1 MSWMEAYG
9 RSTEIPKRCTA
20 KRPRKREIT
29 KDESFAKMNFIST
42 KLPSLCESNIIYS
55 ADSEIDVFFL
65 KIKSSLQT
73 IKNQNYE
80 LEKGLSLFKRS
91 ALTHLGWVGF
101 HHLQLKAGSVVLPH
115 HMFLQLPC
123 LSHIRKCLMP
133 YPWPHGEYTTT
144 WHHSLLKLRAILFW
158 HLTNSGL
165 AQHLPTN
172 WRVEGT
178 CCHFQCQWNFL
189 HL

>member
-1 MSWMEAYG
+1 MEAYG

-55 ADSEIDVFFL
+55 ADSEIDVFL

-115 HMFLQLPC
+115 VPSAPMPFPHQEMSHA
-123 LSHIRKCLMP
+123 LSLTSWWIYNHLTSQSPKTAC
-133 YPWPHGEYTTT
+133 Y
-144 WHHSLLKLRAILFW
+144 SLLALD
-158 HLTNSGL
+158 
-165 AQHLPTN
+165 
-172 WRVEGT
+172 
-178 CCHFQCQWNFL
+178 
-189 HL
+189 